1 MMSAAFSSVRRSV
14 TVRCWSI
21 AASSQSSLTGPMFEM
36 SLRPEGVIDISVL
49 RPSVGSDLALTS
61 PSSRKAATV
70 SAIDWG
76 RTCSATASALTVIGP
91 ASAIRARVVICDH
104 VQRMSSGA
112 DSARSRARS
121 RIMARGSR
129 RATSRGSG
137 AVMDEHSIS
146 LEPVAI
152 ARHPVLFTQVTCLDT
167 LCNVVTC
174 SRLRS
179 RNSAGLSTPV
189 MRESATTTTL
199 STSALTIDARR
210 TALMLMDFQPAIL
223 GQVPDRD
230 ALMDKA
236 QIALAWA
243 RAHGVKV
250 VFVRVAFVPD
260 DYDAIPHHHKAFGAV
275 KQNHLLAE
283 GNPSFDID
291 PALEVRACDTVVR
304 KSRFGA
310 FNTTDLRIALSTEA
324 S

>member
-1 MMSAAFSSVRRSV
+1 M
-14 TVRCWSI
+14 
-21 AASSQSSLTGPMFEM
+21 GPMFEM

-146 LEPVAI
+146 FEPVAI
-152 ARHPVLFTQVTCLDT
+152 ARHPVLFYSGDLFRYPVQCGRLYSAAITQQCT
-167 LCNVVTC
+167 VVQT
-174 SRLRS
+174 
-179 RNSAGLSTPV
+179 
-189 MRESATTTTL
+189 
-199 STSALTIDARR
+199 
-210 TALMLMDFQPAIL
+210 
-223 GQVPDRD
+223 RD
-230 ALMDKA
+230 AKECHNHD
-236 QIALAWA
+236 
-243 RAHGVKV
+243 V
-250 VFVRVAFVPD
+250 VNQSSDHRHA
-260 DYDAIPHHHKAFGAV
+260 
-275 KQNHLLAE
+275 
-283 GNPSFDID
+283 
-291 PALEVRACDTVVR
+291 
-304 KSRFGA
+304 
-310 FNTTDLRIALSTEA
+310 TD
-324 S
+324 